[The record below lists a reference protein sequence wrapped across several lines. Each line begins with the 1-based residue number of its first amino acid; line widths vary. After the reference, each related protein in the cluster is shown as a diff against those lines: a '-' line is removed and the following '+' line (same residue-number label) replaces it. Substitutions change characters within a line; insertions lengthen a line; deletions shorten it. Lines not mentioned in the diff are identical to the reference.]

1 MELDDAIR
9 LAKAGRTFSAMNFL
23 KDFVINNESSI
34 NTDEKVCEDMV
45 KMIKRFPSLNESW
58 EVFVGNV
65 DVNEV
70 LRLVEIVRLCL
81 R

>member
-1 MELDDAIR
+1 MELDDVVR
-9 LAKAGRTFSAMNFL
+9 LAKAGRMFSAMNFL

-34 NTDEKVCEDMV
+34 NTNEKVCEDIV

-58 EVFVGNV
+58 EVFVGNI

-70 LRLVEIVRLCL
+70 LRLVEVVRLCL
-81 R
+81 K